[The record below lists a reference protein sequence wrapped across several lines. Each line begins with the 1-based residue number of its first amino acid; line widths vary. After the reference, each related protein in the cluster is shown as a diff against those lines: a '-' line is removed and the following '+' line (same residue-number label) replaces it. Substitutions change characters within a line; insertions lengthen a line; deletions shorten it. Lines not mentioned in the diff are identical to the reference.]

1 MKPYSKTG
9 SPPRASLVAVR
20 NRKPATRVAYPVSR
34 KESLDLEVEGILVR
48 SITVQCF
55 GQTTIKK
62 GNREAVPLVAERRL
76 LYGIRNTWFAT
87 KTESAVQKVRQTSV
101 NPRGARR
108 RWTYMPDGAFAAGWR
123 LRVFRGGRT
132 CTSRWNLRHAQ
143 METLFLGKGI
153 FPCRKKERKGLI
165 QYSSRLHYDSH
176 EMAAEITWSAMHC
189 AEGRDSLLLCR
200 QVQQSSQ
207 RSSNMFDSRPSPRFS
222 GSCPFTMAIMT
233 ATSLRLLLY
242 GALQVSNS

>member
-1 MKPYSKTG
+1 M
-9 SPPRASLVAVR
+9 
-20 NRKPATRVAYPVSR
+20 
-34 KESLDLEVEGILVR
+34 
-48 SITVQCF
+48 
-55 GQTTIKK
+55 
-62 GNREAVPLVAERRL
+62 PLVAERRL

-165 QYSSRLHYDSH
+165 RYSSRLHYDSH
-176 EMAAEITWSAMHC
+176 EMLQKLRGRRCTAQKDEIHFSSASNCNIVPRGRRTCSIHDRPRVSLAVARHNGHHDGDVVAFAFVWC
-189 AEGRDSLLLCR
+189 APG
-200 QVQQSSQ
+200 Q
-207 RSSNMFDSRPSPRFS
+207 
-222 GSCPFTMAIMT
+222 
-233 ATSLRLLLY
+233 
-242 GALQVSNS
+242 